1 MPSDASLDR
10 RTSRFTHPRQC
21 IKGEKMNHDQ
31 DQSRRDFLASA
42 AMSVGALALAAP
54 GAAAVAADPKD
65 AANVATAF
73 QTNETLKPLPFDPAK
88 VPGLSEK
95 MLRSHWENNY
105 GGSVKALAAVKKR
118 LAAAL
123 GDKDLPP
130 YIYNDLKREHLIRTG
145 SVVLHE
151 VYFANLGGSGKA
163 GASERQL
170 IASAFGTY
178 DAWES
183 EFRRI
188 GAGLGGGSG
197 WVVLGYNQHT
207 HLLENYWMADHASAP
222 ADTTPLLVMDMYEHS
237 YQMDYGA
244 AAAKYI
250 DAFFQNIQWDAVAA
264 RMTGLPQ
271 AKI

>member
-1 MPSDASLDR
+1 
-10 RTSRFTHPRQC
+10 
-21 IKGEKMNHDQ
+21 MNQDQ
-31 DQSRRDFLASA
+31 TQSRRDFLTSTA
-42 AMSVGALALAAP
+42 ASVGALALATSGDLAM
-54 GAAAVAADPKD
+54 AADTKETTN
-65 AANVATAF
+65 AGSAF
-73 QTNETLKPLPFDPAK
+73 LTSETLKPLPFDPSK
-88 VPGLSEK
+88 LPGLSEK

-118 LAAAL
+118 LSAAL

-130 YIYNDLKREHLIRTG
+130 YIYNDLKREQLIRTG

-151 VYFANLGGSGKA
+151 IYFENLGGSGRP
-163 GASERQL
+163 GGSERQT
-170 IASAFGTY
+170 IASAFGSY
-178 DAWES
+178 DVWES

-197 WVVLGYNQHT
+197 WVVLGFNRHT
-207 HLLENYWMADHASAP
+207 HQLENYWMADHASAP
-222 ADTTPLLVMDMYEHS
+222 ADTAPVLVMDMYEHS

-264 RMTGLPQ
+264 RMASLP
-271 AKI
+271 KDGP